1 MNVIEDCHDIE
12 SLPASPYFMHICFF
26 WQEFKEP
33 LNVLEYL
40 ERRKPSVQVDKL
52 SLRRFSPTDYAMPLE
67 EPVRCPYGSC
77 NFETLSGDAM
87 SAHQQRTKHPG
98 WQRYGVRPSERSWVC
113 QAKGCHSSFHQWN
126 SLYNHMLGHSQP
138 LSCPECPFRTGRG
151 TCLSEHIKKVHPD
164 SQIPSGHFLKQAN
177 SLFLKF

>member
-1 MNVIEDCHDIE
+1 MRGIEDNHDIE
-12 SLPASPYFMHICFF
+12 SLPANPYFMHICFF

-52 SLRRFSPTDYAMPLE
+52 SLRRFSPADYAMQLE

-87 SAHQQRTKHPG
+87 SAHQERTKHPG
-98 WQRYGVRPSERSWVC
+98 WQRYGERPSERSWVC
-113 QAKGCHSSFHQWN
+113 QAKGCQSTFHQWN
-126 SLYNHMLGHSQP
+126 ALYNHMLGHSQP
-138 LSCPECPFRTGRG
+138 LSCPECSFRTGRG
-151 TCLSEHIKKVHPD
+151 NRLSEHIKKVHPD

-177 SLFLKF
+177 SLFLKL